1 MTSLNT
7 AIFEGM
13 VENLEREKRKNIHR
27 AAHNRENPYTVITNK
42 LLRDTS
48 IKHSDRGLMCQLL
61 SWSDHHNLCIQAIV
75 KKSVEGRDAIRG
87 MVDRLV
93 TAGYIRM
100 TQIKGQN
107 GQFDRMNYQI
117 FEESTGVVVADL
129 DLSGILQDG
138 DHEESPQLNLFGEE
152 ILEGNAVV
160 NDQNIPDAELT
171 ADGFSVSGKHDTNKY
186 CDSRSTIFNNNPTG
200 ESVTSMLESK
210 GVEIKKTEKTKAE
223 LLNTWYLQINDSMLQ
238 ANLGRAGL
246 GAYLTSQEQL
256 DNFLIDFNQQ
266 HDKYK
271 NINHTQRLKNFTVY
285 LLGIKSTRKEHI
297 KHVLRMQALGFNI
310 PLPTYAKKPTKQ
322 SAAVQTAQTLPNTFA
337 VQEAAPFELSAD
349 YQASI
354 EGF

>member
-7 AIFEGM
+7 AIFEG
-13 VENLEREKRKNIHR
+13 VAESFEREKRKNIHR
-27 AAHNRENPYTVITNK
+27 ASHNRENPYTVITNK

-61 SWSDHHNLCIQAIV
+61 SWSDYHNLCIQAIV

-87 MVDRLV
+87 MIDRLV

-100 TQIKGQN
+100 TQIKGEN

-152 ILEGNAVV
+152 TIEGNAVV
-160 NDQNIPDAELT
+160 NDQDMENVNQT
-171 ADGFSVSGKHDTNKY
+171 ADGFSVSGKHDTNNNY
-186 CDSRSTIFNNNPTG
+186 DLRSTIFNNNPTG
-200 ESVTSMLESK
+200 ESMISTLESK

-223 LLNTWYLQINDSMLQ
+223 LLKTWYLDINDSMLQ

-246 GAYLTSQEQL
+246 SGYLSSQDHL
-256 DNFLIDFNQQ
+256 NNFLIDFNQQ

-285 LLGIKSTRKEHI
+285 LLGIKSTKKEHI
-297 KHVLRMQALGFNI
+297 KHVLRMQALGFNMQ
-310 PLPTYAKKPTKQ
+310 LPTYAKKPTKQ
-322 SAAVQTAQTLPNTFA
+322 SAVVATAQTLPNTFA

-349 YQASI
+349 YQATV